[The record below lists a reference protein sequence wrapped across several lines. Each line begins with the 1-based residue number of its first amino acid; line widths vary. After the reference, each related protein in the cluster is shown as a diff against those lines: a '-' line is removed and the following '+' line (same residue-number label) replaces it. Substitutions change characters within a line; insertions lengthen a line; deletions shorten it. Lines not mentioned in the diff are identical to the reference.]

1 MDGWIW
7 IWRGWLERIDK
18 WEEKGNRIRCP
29 IQCLNAKVGPGVC
42 ENKQSATREQH
53 RVSMQERAQLW
64 DYRNPFE
71 VEAELNWAWV
81 YSGGPQN
88 QAQLQSWKLIV
99 MQELLKIPS
108 ANSSAIPTSIN
119 GSADTVSSIQL
130 FHICKPLC
138 NPLPFHFSMSV
149 VTDASSALLL
159 TTCLFLHVHLVAKR
173 AQNRHKEVLLT
184 TEAMADKSKQ
194 RQQGNKIPQARVRT
208 LWNFLY
214 HINAFAINFKP
225 GVCKITVHRCCWYH
239 SP

>member
-42 ENKQSATREQH
+42 GNKQSATREQR
-53 RVSMQERAQLW
+53 RVSMQEQAELW

-71 VEAELNWAWV
+71 DDAELNWAWV

-99 MQELLKIPS
+99 MQGLLKIPS

-138 NPLPFHFSMSV
+138 NPLSFQHVRCHWCQLCSATYPSFLACSFSG
-149 VTDASSALLL
+149 
-159 TTCLFLHVHLVAKR
+159 
-173 AQNRHKEVLLT
+173 KEGPEQT
-184 TEAMADKSKQ
+184 Q
-194 RQQGNKIPQARVRT
+194 RGS
-208 LWNFLY
+208 FD
-214 HINAFAINFKP
+214 
-225 GVCKITVHRCCWYH
+225 HRSYGR
-239 SP
+239 